1 MKKWRKR
8 LVKFLIF
15 DLAVILLLLG
25 TGVIYQQVGL
35 RQDAK
40 ILVPLESCT
49 KSMET
54 ICIYILVEKAM

>member
-15 DLAVILLLLG
+15 DLAIVLLLLG

-40 ILVPLESCT
+40 ILVPLESST

>member
-15 DLAVILLLLG
+15 DLAIVLLLLG

-40 ILVPLESCT
+40 ILVPLESST

-54 ICIYILVEKAM
+54 ICIYILEEKAM

>member
-40 ILVPLESCT
+40 TLVPLVSCT

>member
-15 DLAVILLLLG
+15 DLAIVLLLLG

-35 RQDAK
+35 RHDAK
-40 ILVPLESCT
+40 ILVPLESST

-54 ICIYILVEKAM
+54 ICIYILEEKAM